1 MIVNRL
7 QVKPDELWFSYVVR
21 LSVADCVPLDMFARR
36 FLGFKCKS
44 FDIRRGFIR
53 FCRNLGLKDTD
64 MAEHYLSLSIFPF
77 EALFMTEG
85 EQTKYVCG
93 LLDVPG
99 ISAKTGLFDKL
110 RFCPCCMV
118 EDRSRYGEVYAH
130 RVHQLNGV
138 KVCYKHGKSLLECD
152 FVDSVQLSLDELANN
167 GHFIDVRQE
176 DVVTEHE
183 YACFTKVLLASCWN
197 ADIVVLKSICFSKM
211 AELGYGDYVKSS
223 FQKDFERSKYNC
235 LMDGNVVRF
244 RRMFSDVDTICPK
257 NLIALIMFLYDG
269 RVDLFEADLDRV
281 ISSRKNDVQKEFIN
295 VSSDIKCLSVRDT
308 VIKMYYDCSN
318 GRIFFMTDWGMVNGL
333 ASVVHISGINTKEF
347 CFKLIELTGNGKYEI
362 VSDYEGFGKALKMRH
377 ADCGCLCNISPAG
390 FIFREV
396 RCSCEKKLP
405 FYIVAER
412 IAKAGRFMLKEY
424 NGINYKAVILHED
437 CGKSFECYVGNFLV
451 SPYCRACA
459 EVMDTSFFRERL
471 KDVLGSEYAVSSEYE
486 GLEKPVYVEHI
497 PCGRIM
503 GYHAKRYLL
512 GHGCRYCKDKEKRQ
526 KLHDGKGTTD
536 SDKLYLHMKETYGKD
551 SLVFV
556 SEVHFEGW
564 SKDKIRNTLRV
575 LFVAKKIVHAF
586 SGCFVFDNCEKHYTV
601 DDAIFQKYVN
611 RRGKV
616 MGYLAVRCFC
626 NITES
631 EKSPRRMVTALE
643 KSKVWRLVDYE
654 GYRLFLRR
662 PRPGLELDER
672 NVLFLPV
679 LDKLSLNQRC
689 SPEEMAAMK
698 AYLTEKGIGLDDI
711 KSCLEYYP
719 HYVKDRF
726 FEVFRII

>member
-7 QVKPDELWFSYVVR
+7 QAKPDELWFSYVVR
-21 LSVADCVPLDMFARR
+21 LSAADCAPLDMFSRR
-36 FLGFKCKS
+36 FLGFNCRS

-53 FCRNLGLKDTD
+53 LCRNLGLEDTD
-64 MAEHYLSLSIFPF
+64 MAEYYLSLSVFPF
-77 EALFMTEG
+77 EALFMTAG
-85 EQTKYVCG
+85 KQTKYVCG

-99 ISAKTGLFDKL
+99 ISAKQGLFDKL
-110 RFCPCCMV
+110 RFCPCCMA
-118 EDRSRYGEVYAH
+118 EDRNGYGTVYAH
-130 RVHQLNGV
+130 RAHQLDGV
-138 KVCYKHGKSLLECD
+138 KVCHKHGEALLECG
-152 FVDSVQLSLDELANN
+152 FIDSIQVSLDELVNK
-167 GHFIDVRQE
+167 GHFVDVEAE
-176 DVVTEHE
+176 DAAAEQE
-183 YACFTKVLLASCWN
+183 YACFAKELLDGYWN
-197 ADIVVLKSICFSKM
+197 ADIMILKDICFKKM
-211 AELGYGDYVKSS
+211 EKLGYGDYVKSS
-223 FQKDFERSKYNC
+223 FKKDFERSKYNC
-235 LMDGNVVRF
+235 LMDGDVVRF
-244 RRMFSDVDTICPK
+244 RRIFSDVDMIGPK
-257 NLIALIMFLYDG
+257 NLIALILFLYDG
-269 RVDLFEADLDRV
+269 RIDLFEADLNRSIADRS
-281 ISSRKNDVQKEFIN
+281 IGACNKA
-295 VSSDIKCLSVRDT
+295 VSAASDIQCVTNRNLV
-308 VIKMYYDCSN
+308 VKMYYDRANARS
-318 GRIFFMTDWGMVNGL
+318 FFMTDWGMANGL
-333 ASVVHISGINTKEF
+333 ASVIYSSGINTKEF
-347 CFKLIELTGNGKYEI
+347 CFKLIELIGNGRYEI
-362 VSDYEGFGKALKMRH
+362 VSGFAGFGKALTMRH
-377 ADCGCLCNISPAG
+377 ADCGCLCDISPAD
-390 FIFREV
+390 FIFKEA

-405 FYIVAER
+405 FHVAAER
-412 IAKAGRFMLKEY
+412 IAKAGRFILKEY
-424 NGINYKAVILHED
+424 NGINHKAVILHED
-437 CGKSFECYVGNFLV
+437 CGKSFESYVGNFLA

-459 EVMDTSFFRERL
+459 EVMDTAFFGERL
-471 KDVLGSEYAVSSEYE
+471 KDVLGPEYVVCSEYK
-486 GLEKPVYVEHI
+486 GLEKPVSVEHI

-512 GHGCRYCKDKEKRQ
+512 GHGCRYCKAKEKRQ
-526 KLHDGKGTTD
+526 KLHDGKGNTD

-575 LFVAKKIVHAF
+575 LFAAKKIVHAF
-586 SGCFVFDNCEKHYTV
+586 SGCFVFDDCEKHYTV

-662 PRPGLELDER
+662 SRTGLELNER

-689 SPEEMAAMK
+689 SSEEMAAMK

-719 HYVKDRF
+719 HYVKDRI